1 MSRFGRLLGA
11 ALSVGVGVALAPV
24 LMRAAWSWPHRV
36 AVAGHSMEP
45 SLRDGDW
52 LLVDP
57 DAYRQRP
64 PRPGD
69 LVVARDPREVR
80 RTLIKR
86 VHRVDEDGH
95 LRLAGDHP
103 AHASDAE
110 TLGLVEAGA
119 VVGRPWF
126 RYWPLPRV
134 GPVR

>member
-24 LMRAAWSWPHRV
+24 LMRAAWSCPHRV

-57 DAYRQRP
+57 DAYRQGS
-64 PRPGD
+64 PRRGD
-69 LVVARDPREVR
+69 LVVARDPRDAR

-86 VHRVDEDGH
+86 VGEVDDG
-95 LRLAGDHP
+95 RLSLVGDHP

-110 TLGLVEAGA
+110 TLGLVDASA
-119 VVGRPWF
+119 VLGRPWF